1 MITVFGHLDGTGT
14 SSSSCVSVV
23 FQGGPNGGTVTYK
36 LCGYSKNSTITL
48 GVNQNSFQLCVE
60 NNAWTFSDFFMNAA
74 LQGVCSSSSGGGPAL
89 NNAFT
94 IERTSDGF
102 STYAQLNS
110 SFAVNQI
117 VNISNDLTCYEI
129 MGTAVVSDPSI
140 FPTVTSLCGPSGG
153 GNKGAVITPT

>member
-14 SSSSCVSVV
+14 SGSCVSVI
-23 FQGGPNGGTVTYK
+23 FQGGPNGGSVTFT
-36 LCGYSKNSTITL
+36 LCGGTKTSRLTL

-60 NNAWTFSDFFMNAA
+60 NNSWTFSDFFMGAA
-74 LQGVCSSSSGGGPAL
+74 LQGTCSSSGGGGL
-89 NNAFT
+89 VTDNAFT

-117 VNISNDLTCYEI
+117 VAVSNDLTCYEI

-140 FPTVTSLCGPSGG
+140 FPTVTSLCSSGG
-153 GNKGAVITPT
+153 SGSGKGNGIGPI

>member
-14 SSSSCVSVV
+14 SGPCVSVI

-36 LCGYSKNSTITL
+36 LCGGTKLSTLTL
-48 GVNQNSFQLCVE
+48 GANQNSFQLCVE
-60 NNAWTFSDFFMNAA
+60 NNSWTFSDFFMSAA
-74 LQGVCSSSSGGGPAL
+74 LQGPCSSSSGGGPVTD
-89 NNAFT
+89 NAFT

-117 VNISNDLTCYEI
+117 VDVSNDLECYEI

-140 FPTVTSLCGPSGG
+140 FPTVTSLCGPYS
-153 GNKGAVITPT
+153 GNKGGGTTL

>member
-14 SSSSCVSVV
+14 SGPCVSVI

-36 LCGYSKNSTITL
+36 LCGNSKNSTIIL

-60 NNAWTFSDFFMNAA
+60 NNSWTFSDFFMNAA
-74 LQGVCSSSSGGGPAL
+74 LQGACSSLGGGGPVTD
-89 NNAFT
+89 NAFT

-102 STYAQLNS
+102 STYAQFNS

-117 VNISNDLTCYEI
+117 VRISNDITCYEI

-140 FPTVTSLCGPSGG
+140 FPTVTSLCGQSG
-153 GNKGAVITPT
+153 GNKGDVITPA

>member
-14 SSSSCVSVV
+14 SSSSCVSVI

-36 LCGYSKNSTITL
+36 LCGNSKNSTITL

-60 NNAWTFSDFFMNAA
+60 NNSWIFSDYFMNAA
-74 LQGVCSSSSGGGPAL
+74 LQGVCSSSGGGPAL

-110 SFAVNQI
+110 SFSVNQI
-117 VNISNDLTCYEI
+117 VNISNDLACYEI

-153 GNKGAVITPT
+153 NKGGGIGPI